1 MMRSSSFLKPQK
13 LSACCAD
20 DCGLP
25 ELGGRLADQRDKCV
39 HGAHGVC
46 VCKCVCVWWGGY
58 GSIKRVK
65 CVQDE
70 AAQGACVC
78 ICACVSVCFVCVR

>member
-46 VCKCVCVWWGGY
+46 VCLVGGV
-58 GSIKRVK
+58 RVNQK
-65 CVQDE
+65 GE
-70 AAQGACVC
+70 M
-78 ICACVSVCFVCVR
+78 CAR